1 MQLLFRQTQNQ
12 ALLSVR
18 VKYRQPLM
26 GKLLEKCIPR
36 SEEASFPTPNLTVH
50 KLWIIKRMQKSVPK

>member
-26 GKLLEKCIPR
+26 GKLLEKCIPL
-36 SEEASFPTPNLTVH
+36 SEEAPFPTPNLNLH
-50 KLWIIKRMQKSVPK
+50 KLWI